1 MRMKKNLVVLLG
13 AVALAG
19 CAMPTKQPVASEITE
34 VPRERVERINEQVA
48 PLGRISVTRDVGL
61 LGSGCYL
68 GLLVEGQPAAKL
80 DPGERY
86 SVELSAGR
94 HLLTATFVKGRGLCG
109 IGSEKQAAAQRRS
122 TEIFVDAGQNRPYRI
137 RTGET
142 DVTIEPAF

>member
-1 MRMKKNLVVLLG
+1 MKIKEILAVLL
-13 AVALAG
+13 VAASLAG
-19 CAMPTKQPVASEITE
+19 CSMPTKQPVASEITE
-34 VPRERVERINEQVA
+34 VPRDRVEKIKEQLA

-68 GLLVEGQPAAKL
+68 GLMIDGQLAARL

-86 SVELSAGR
+86 SVDLSAGR

-122 TEIFVDAGQNRPYRI
+122 TEVFVDAGQNRPYRI

-142 DVTIEPAF
+142 DVSIEPAF